1 LTVNKGI
8 GARDHS
14 WIIVKYRSN
23 LDVRKEFV
31 LERVVDR
38 WNKLKQRNIDCG
50 SISGFKNRLKRNQ
63 EGFFMDEFR
72 QASRPHRN
80 KETDPAVVTPDDQVN
95 NDEYIASSHEHTC
108 I

>member
-1 LTVNKGI
+1 
-8 GARDHS
+8 
-14 WIIVKYRSN
+14 
-23 LDVRKEFV
+23 
-31 LERVVDR
+31 
-38 WNKLKQRNIDCG
+38 
-50 SISGFKNRLKRNQ
+50 
-63 EGFFMDEFR
+63 MDEFR